1 MRYIITGKNIKVTE
15 KLKSQIYEKF
25 DKLDKY
31 FAEETTAYV
40 MLSVQKQ
47 MQKIEVT
54 IPIKGHTIRAEQ
66 SSDDMY
72 ASIDGVEEI
81 IVRQIRKY
89 KTKLARHNR
98 QDFQPAFMEAPE
110 EVPDEEIDII
120 RTKKLAVK
128 PMTPEEACVEMELLG
143 HNFYVFRNADSNN
156 INVVY
161 KRKDNAYGLIETED

>member
-47 MQKIEVT
+47 MQRIEVT

-98 QDFQPAFMEAPE
+98 QDFKPAFMEAE
-110 EVPDEEIDII
+110 DAHDEEIDII
-120 RTKKLAVK
+120 RTKKFAVK
-128 PMTPEEACVEMELLG
+128 PMTPEEACVDMELLG
-143 HNFYVFRNADSNN
+143 HSFYVFRNADSGN

-161 KRKDNAYGLIETED
+161 KRKENAYGLIETED